1 MNVKL
6 RGGCPRSACSSG
18 GAAAPRGNRKAAARS
33 VGLARGLGCGD
44 RVVRTGFR
52 TGECV
57 TAVVRWGWGLEG
69 DGRACRG
76 ARFGQRI
83 PARVGAAAALPRL
96 GGHPGSWKP
105 PRMCL
110 DRRRA
115 VRTRS
120 RSARS
125 ALGSGASARGSR
137 RELALT
143 CGRLEAAVAGGS
155 AVGRSR
161 RRRAQDHV
169 RTSCRRITTGTY
181 PRALASPRI
190 GRGPV
195 CAWPRG
201 LRLLRSC
208 LQA

>member
-83 PARVGAAAALPRL
+83 PARVGEAAALPRL

-125 ALGSGASARGSR
+125 ALGSGASARGSSPR
-137 RELALT
+137 ARAHVREARSSRGGRLRGGALT
-143 CGRLEAAVAGGS
+143 QAAGARP
-155 AVGRSR
+155 RSD
-161 RRRAQDHV
+161 Q
-169 RTSCRRITTGTY
+169 
-181 PRALASPRI
+181 
-190 GRGPV
+190 
-195 CAWPRG
+195 
-201 LRLLRSC
+201 
-208 LQA
+208 LQAHHHGHLPSSSR